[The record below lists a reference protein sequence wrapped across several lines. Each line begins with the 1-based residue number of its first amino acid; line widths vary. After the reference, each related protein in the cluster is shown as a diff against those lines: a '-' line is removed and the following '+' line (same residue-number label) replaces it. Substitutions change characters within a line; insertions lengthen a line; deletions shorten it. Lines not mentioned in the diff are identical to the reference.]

1 MGIDTL
7 GEFRIKTIAF
17 FSLVAIQTCV
27 GITYKLS
34 TQGSKGFAFSTTSA
48 VTISEFAKLV
58 MAFVFHMVDHWRR
71 PVEESAEGTF
81 GFAHKAMGTVA
92 EQLDRHSVFHILC
105 MSFLYTVN
113 NQMTFY
119 IIITADPGS
128 VFLFKAGSTMIV
140 ALTQWV
146 LLGRQLHRLQ
156 WSALLLQFTGIIV
169 VQYNPCLGRPLL
181 PMWSYACLVF
191 QVVVTAL
198 TTVRNEYI
206 VKNFKIDL
214 NVQNMVL
221 YGGGFAMN
229 LFAFCF
235 LPNPNSSQAHIGL
248 FDGYNTMSAKG
259 VILSNAF
266 IGIAISLVYKYADAL
281 VKMIAT
287 DCTTTILMVFSATV
301 LGTPSTPLTWF
312 GVMIVF
318 VAIQQYGD
326 AGKLFAEEQK
336 REKEQSEKAKP
347 QDLENPEKVQADN
360 PEKVRAPESP
370 SNKKVTLSSGAKLV
384 LAALVVAT
392 LILAAIGGYAAMGSD
407 SLPRKEILKMREAA
421 MPR

>member
-1 MGIDTL
+1 MAAEQL
-7 GEFRIKTIAF
+7 SEVRIKTIAF

-34 TQGSKGFAFSTTSA
+34 TQGTKGFAFSTTSA
-48 VTISEFAKLV
+48 VTISEFFKLL
-58 MAFVFHMVDHWRR
+58 MAFVFNIADHWRR
-71 PVEESAEGTF
+71 PVEDRAEGTF
-81 GFAHKAMGTVA
+81 GFIHKAMGA
-92 EQLDRHSVFHILC
+92 MHEQLDISSIFHILC

-113 NQMTFY
+113 NQFTFY

-140 ALTQWV
+140 ALTQRI
-146 LLGRQLHRLQ
+146 LLSRKLHRLQ

-181 PMWSYACLVF
+181 PLWTYGCLLF
-191 QVVVTAL
+191 QVLVTAL
-198 TTVRNEYI
+198 TTVRTEYI

-221 YGGGFAMN
+221 YGGGTAMN

-235 LPNPNSSQAHIGL
+235 LPNPNSTQTNIGL
-248 FDGYNTMSAKG
+248 FDGYDTWSAKG

-287 DCTTTILMVFSATV
+287 DCTTSILMIFSATV

-326 AGKLFAEEQK
+326 AGQLFA
-336 REKEQSEKAKP
+336 KEQQRQKEENAKAKP
-347 QDLENPEKVQADN
+347 REDPEKAL
-360 PEKVRAPESP
+360 EAPEIIKPASP
-370 SNKKVTLSSGAKLV
+370 SSAGATLSNGAKVVMASILAVTLV
-384 LAALVVAT
+384 LG
-392 LILAAIGGYAAMGSD
+392 AIGGYTALGSET
-407 SLPRKEILKMREAA
+407 LPRQEIMRMKEAA
-421 MPR
+421 VR

>member
-1 MGIDTL
+1 MVDTL
-7 GEFRIKTIAF
+7 KEFRIKTIAF
-17 FSLVAIQTCV
+17 CGLVAIQTCV

-34 TQGSKGFAFSTTSA
+34 TQGTKGFAFSTTSA

-58 MAFVFHMVDHWRR
+58 MAFCFHLVDHWRR

-81 GFAHKAMGTVA
+81 GFIHKAMGTIA
-92 EQLDRHSVFHILC
+92 EQVDRHSIFHILC

-140 ALTQWV
+140 ALTQRV

-181 PMWSYACLVF
+181 PIWSYACLCF
-191 QVVVTAL
+191 QVIVTAL

-221 YGGGFAMN
+221 YGGGFVMN

-235 LPNPNSSQAHIGL
+235 LPNPNSSQSHIGL
-248 FDGYNTMSAKG
+248 FDGYNTLSAKG

-287 DCTTTILMVFSATV
+287 DCTTTFLMIFSATV

-326 AGKLFAEEQK
+326 AGQLFAEEQK
-336 REKEQSEKAKP
+336 RKKELAEKAEKAKP
-347 QDLENPEKVQADN
+347 KDLEIAVQNPEKVHSPQQ
-360 PEKVRAPESP
+360 SP
-370 SNKKVTLSSGAKLV
+370 SSKSVTVSSGAKLV
-384 LAALVVAT
+384 LAAILVAT
-392 LILAAIGGYAAMGSD
+392 LILGAIGGYAALGSD
-407 SLPRKEILKMREAA
+407 SLPRKEILRMKEAA
-421 MPR
+421 IDR